1 MDRVRD
7 MAVTA
12 VLLAAGASTRFGAGN
27 KLLAEIGGEAVVAR
41 VARALLRSQVGSII
55 VVTPPDRSAIAAAL
69 ATVEDGGRLS
79 LIANPDPSRGIASSI
94 ATGICA
100 VDATSAGAMIVPG
113 DMPNLAGADFDRL
126 LAAFVAEGGDALIH
140 AATAA
145 GRQRNP
151 VVWPRRLFGALA
163 ALHGDVGGKPL
174 IAGERAVRPDRV
186 VAVAFADEASLRDVD
201 RPEDLARPT

>member
-1 MDRVRD
+1 

-27 KLLAEIGGEAVVAR
+27 KLLAEIGGEAMVAR
-41 VARALLRSQVGSII
+41 VARALLCSQVGAII

-69 ATVEDGGRLS
+69 ARVEAGGRLS

-94 ATGICA
+94 ATGIFA
-100 VDATSAGAMIVPG
+100 VDATSAGVMIVPG
-113 DMPNLAGADFDRL
+113 DMPDLAAADFDRL
-126 LAAFVAEGGDALIH
+126 LAAFVAEGGDALVH

-163 ALHGDVGGKPL
+163 ALQGDVGGKPL

-186 VAVAFADEASLRDVD
+186 VAVAFADEAALRDVD